1 MIDNREKY
9 YVENIFK
16 RSAIYIVDN
25 YYSSLKWQIK
35 LKFDLINQQKVY
47 GISYASRRFINRYEK
62 NRTFEII
69 IVIILI
75 ILNVIERKILMMS
88 LKKDLIRF
96 GIIQEE
102 VDIGFGRI
110 I

>member
-62 NRTFEII
+62 IEHEANNSNYFDN
-69 IVIILI
+69 LI
-75 ILNVIERKILMMS
+75 IERKILMMS
-88 LKKDLIRF
+88 LKKI
-96 GIIQEE
+96 
-102 VDIGFGRI
+102 
-110 I
+110 